1 MHIGR
6 FQNWFIILSKWGR
19 EGSAK
24 TSMKTIISADR
35 TCDLTEELYAQYG
48 IETVP
53 YHIIL
58 GGTQYRD
65 NVDITI
71 EEVFDY
77 FEKHGVLPTTSAVNV
92 GEYIEHFKRLREEAG
107 EPCEIVHIT
116 LGSALTASFKNCCTA
131 AEELGDIYVVDS
143 CTLSSATGLQAIDAS
158 KMASEG
164 KSAQEIY
171 DYLTSNIQCY
181 HASFVVDTM
190 EYLKAGG
197 RCSSIAAF
205 AASAL
210 SIKPSIIVD
219 GFNNG
224 AMTTGKI
231 YRGKF
236 TKALARY
243 VRDKIAQYDDIDWSC
258 CMITGSSSM
267 VDKESP
273 EIVMDILKSETQF
286 ENFYVTQASCTIGSH
301 CGPRTWGILFKTYSN
316 SL

>member
-1 MHIGR
+1 MRTGR
-6 FQNWFIILSKWGR
+6 FHNWGIILPKWHR
-19 EGSAK
+19 KGSVIA
-24 TSMKTIISADR
+24 SMKTIISADR

-58 GGTQYRD
+58 GGKQYRD

-71 EEVFDY
+71 EEVFEH
-77 FEKHGVLPTTSAVNV
+77 FEKHGELPTTSAVNV
-92 GEYIEHFKRLREEAG
+92 GEYIEHFNRLRDEAG

-116 LGSALTASFKNCCTA
+116 LGSALTASYKNCCAA
-131 AEELGDIYVVDS
+131 AEELGGIYVVDS
-143 CTLSSATGLQAIDAS
+143 CTLSSASGLQAIDAS
-158 KMASEG
+158 EMAAEG
-164 KSAQEIY
+164 KTAQEICN
-171 DYLTSNIQCY
+171 YLNSHIQCY

-197 RCSSIAAF
+197 RCSSVTAF

-210 SIKPSIIVD
+210 NIKPSIVVD
-219 GFNNG
+219 GFKNG

-236 TKALARY
+236 TKAFARY
-243 VRDKIAQYDDIDWSC
+243 VRDEIAKYDDIDWSR
-258 CMITGSSSM
+258 CMITGSSAL

-273 EIVMDILKSETQF
+273 EIAMDILKSETQF
-286 ENFYVTQASCTIGSH
+286 ENYYITQASCTIGSH
-301 CGPRTWGILFKTYSN
+301 CGPRTWGILFKTHSN
-316 SL
+316 GL